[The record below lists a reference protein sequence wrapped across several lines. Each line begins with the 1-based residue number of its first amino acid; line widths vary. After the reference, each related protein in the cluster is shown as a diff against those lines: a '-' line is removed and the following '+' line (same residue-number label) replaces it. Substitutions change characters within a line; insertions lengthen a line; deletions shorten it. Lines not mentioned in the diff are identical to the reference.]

1 MEDMPRSPELP
12 SARVT
17 ADLRQRVE
25 SGEWD
30 TDDAL
35 PSVADLASYYQV
47 SRTSVSRAL
56 KTLESDGLVRIV
68 PRWGTFKT

>member
-1 MEDMPRSPELP
+1 MDDVPRSPDLP
-12 SARVT
+12 FARVA
-17 ADLRQRVE
+17 ADMRRRLDA
-25 SGEWD
+25 GEWD

-35 PSVADLASYYQV
+35 PAVADLAEHYQV

-56 KTLESDGLVRIV
+56 KTLESEGLVRII

>member
-17 ADLRQRVE
+17 ADLRRRLK
-25 SGEWD
+25 SGEWH
-30 TDDAL
+30 TDEAL
-35 PSVADLASYYQV
+35 PAVADLASYYAASRTTV
-47 SRTSVSRAL
+47 SRSL
-56 KTLESDGLVRIV
+56 KTLESEGLVRII